1 MDLFTLVGKI
11 VLDADG
17 FGEKIDSVVTK
28 VESMGSSLQA
38 AGDKISHIGSKLTLG
53 ITAPIVGIGASAIKT
68 AASFEETMS
77 QVSAISGATGSDFQ
91 KLENLAKEMGET
103 TKFSASQAA
112 EALTYMAMAG
122 WKTDDML
129 SGLPGI
135 MNLAAASGED
145 LALTSDIVT
154 DALTAFGMSADDS
167 DILRMCLQKH
177 HPMQTQMFP

>member
-11 VLDADG
+11 VLDAEG
-17 FGEKIDSVVTK
+17 FGEKIDSVMSK
-28 VESMGSSLQA
+28 VESMGSGLQA

-53 ITAPIVGIGASAIKT
+53 VTAPIMGIGATAIKA

-77 QVSAISGATGSDFQ
+77 QVSAISGATGADFK

-135 MNLAAASGED
+135 MNLAHRVRIWRSLQILLQMRSLRSGCLPE
-145 LALTSDIVT
+145 IPV
-154 DALTAFGMSADDS
+154 
-167 DILRMCLQKH
+167 ILQTCLQKRRL
-177 HPMQTQMFP
+177 MRIQTYP